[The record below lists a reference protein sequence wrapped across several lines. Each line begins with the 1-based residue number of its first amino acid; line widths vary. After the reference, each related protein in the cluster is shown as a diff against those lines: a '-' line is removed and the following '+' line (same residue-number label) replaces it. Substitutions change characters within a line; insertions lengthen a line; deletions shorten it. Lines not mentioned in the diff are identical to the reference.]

1 MRPKDS
7 DSDDNLN
14 NNDDNSASGSEADWA
29 PTPVKQAKKTAVK
42 KVQQND
48 DSDDGFSI
56 ASSKISAK
64 PKASV
69 VLKHP
74 VVAKPMAVKKKA
86 VSKLDLDDNE
96 ENDISIKRAKPT
108 VISVKAP
115 VVTAAPSKISAVA
128 SIAASKQAPKP
139 KKKNK
144 KCSDSEMSFGEED
157 DDSDVAEVVNDGN
170 SNKAPRRAAASM
182 NR

>member
-48 DSDDGFSI
+48 DSDDGFSV

-64 PKASV
+64 PKASS
-69 VLKHP
+69 VLKNP
-74 VVAKPMAVKKKA
+74 ADAMQMAANKKK
-86 VSKLDLDDNE
+86 VFKLDLADDQ

-108 VISVKAP
+108 VNSVKAS
-115 VVTAAPSKISAVA
+115 VVTAAPFKLGAVA
-128 SIAASKQAPKP
+128 SNAATKQAPKL
-139 KKKNK
+139 KKNK
-144 KCSDSEMSFGEED
+144 SWYGSEMSFGGDD
-157 DDSDVAEVVNDGN
+157 DDSNVAG
-170 SNKAPRRAAASM
+170 SRFR
-182 NR
+182 